1 MRAPDAPVASLP
13 SAAADP
19 LAAPLARF
27 LLHGDEA
34 GMEEVVARTRPRLLA
49 AAARIGSPSDADDAV
64 QAAYLSLV
72 RRRGAPLDAPVLP
85 WLLTATIRCAYRRK
99 ALARSETA
107 LAERLS
113 GRPGPAAEPAERSDV
128 ARVRAEVARLPQRYR
143 DVVVLCD
150 LLGLSA
156 TEAAPLLD
164 LPAGTVRVRRHRGHR
179 LIRSR
184 FPPRFVAAWLALP
197 WFLAGRGRDA
207 AFGDA
212 ALAAGGLVTGSTVA
226 VIGVVAV
233 AAGVAI
239 GRWLLPPAP
248 VDTDKRVEAA
258 ESRVRDLQGQLARL
272 EESAAAAQKARLAEA
287 SRAAER
293 ATAATPT
300 PTPAEPTHEGAEGAT
315 AAAPGKPPPRFVV
328 PGREEALKEVDW
340 TEVGSSLSGMVPLIS
355 QMVGDLGAGKQ
366 PSIQV
371 QGRVAKLNGAL
382 IEAATTLEKRWN
394 TGNVNGAFT
403 HPSFMANAIA
413 AALEAAKQPLT
424 DGQAASLGR
433 LGVAYTEEDS
443 RRLARYDERTFALT
457 KTIEEAD
464 LRDRFFAD
472 TFALLTEEQRAA
484 LGNPATRGRLSLDLY
499 SSGLLWSTTAGPIA
513 FTTKEDLAAEFEK
526 TVLQHQ
532 TALAPSKDAVHAAVQ
547 EWVGSLGKDVLEAPP
562 DALSSMR
569 FLTVAQTTAAAKRQV
584 VLIQRLVDTAATSEE
599 ATKALR
605 DWTYVVVPVKK

>member
-1 MRAPDAPVASLP
+1 MRRPDALLLT
-13 SAAADP
+13 AADP
-19 LAAPLARF
+19 LAAPLARY
-27 LLHGDEA
+27 LVQGDET

-49 AAARIGSPSDADDAV
+49 AASRIGSPSDADDAV

-85 WLLTATIRCAYRRK
+85 WLLTATIRCAYRKK
-99 ALARSETA
+99 ALARRETA
-107 LAERLS
+107 LAQRLS
-113 GRPGPAAEPAERSDV
+113 AGTAPAREDAQDGDV

-156 TEAAPLLD
+156 AEAAPLLD

-184 FPPRFVAAWLALP
+184 FPPRLVAAWWALP

-207 AFGDA
+207 TAGDA

-248 VDTDKRVEAA
+248 LEPDRRAEAA
-258 ESRVRDLQGQLARL
+258 NARVRELQEQVARL
-272 EESAAAAQKARLAEA
+272 EEAASAAQKARLAEA
-287 SRAAER
+287 PKPPER
-293 ATAATPT
+293 APATP
-300 PTPAEPTHEGAEGAT
+300 
-315 AAAPGKPPPRFVV
+315 AAPSPTGSAGAGDAAGTTAPAPPAKAPPRFVV

-340 TEVGSSLSGMVPLIS
+340 GEVGTSLSGMVPLIQ

-413 AALEAAKQPLT
+413 AALEAAKKPLT
-424 DGQAASLGR
+424 EDQAASLGR
-433 LGVAYTEEDS
+433 LGVSFTEEDA
-443 RRLARYDERTFALT
+443 RRTARYDERALALT

-464 LRDRFFAD
+464 LRDRFFDA
-472 TFALLTEEQRAA
+472 ALGLLTEEQRAA
-484 LGNPATRGRLSLDLY
+484 LGSPAVRGRLSLDLY
-499 SSGLLWSTTAGPIA
+499 SSGLLWATTAGPLL
-513 FTTKEDLAAEFEK
+513 FSTKEDLAADFEK
-526 TVLQHQ
+526 TILTYQ
-532 TALAPSKDAVHAAVQ
+532 TGLAPSKDAVHAAVT
-547 EWVGSLGKDVLEAPP
+547 EWVGSLGKDVLEAAP
-562 DALSSMR
+562 DPLSTMR

-584 VLIQRLVDTAATSEE
+584 ALIQRLLDTAATSDE
-599 ATKALR
+599 ASKALR